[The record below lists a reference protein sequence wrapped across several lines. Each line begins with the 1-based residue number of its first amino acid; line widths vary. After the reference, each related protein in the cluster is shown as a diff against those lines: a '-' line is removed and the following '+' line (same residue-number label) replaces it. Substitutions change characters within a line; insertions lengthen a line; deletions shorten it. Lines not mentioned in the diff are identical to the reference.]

1 MKGLLFMEEQNTEMQ
16 YEKALN
22 SSRMFSAAAMIL
34 SIISLLTCMFI
45 FISVPLAAAAI
56 IFALLSRGCV
66 KRSRQARSAT
76 QFAIAAMIIS
86 VCITG
91 YSFYVVLTRPYYRK
105 QFEQI
110 LRYYMNQYE
119 AITED
124 ISDPYGTYYGGS
136 QENEPVPSDG
146 YVSEMPEGG
155 DYI

>member
-1 MKGLLFMEEQNTEMQ
+1 MEEQSTEMQ
-16 YEKALN
+16 YERALN

-34 SIISLLTCMFI
+34 AIISLFTCMFI

-66 KRSRQARSAT
+66 RRSRQARSAT
-76 QFAIAAMIIS
+76 HFAIAAMIIS
-86 VCITG
+86 VIITG
-91 YSFYVVLTRPYYRK
+91 YSFYTVMTNPYYRM

-119 AITED
+119 TVTED
-124 ISDPYGTYYGGS
+124 VTDPYGTYYGGT
-136 QENEPVPSDG
+136 QNDLPAPENGQPEA
-146 YVSEMPEGG
+146 MPEGG